1 MAELRK
7 HPLTNDWIM
16 IASHRQGRPQMPKD
30 YCPFCP
36 GSGKVPE
43 QFDVYK
49 YDNDF
54 PALSPNPPEPDPV
67 ATAFFETAPAY
78 GKCEVILYSPEHTVT
93 LPELPTAHIKK
104 LVDLWAERYEA
115 LRADEKVKYV
125 FIFENRGEVV
135 GVTMPHP
142 HGQIYAYPFLP
153 KKLELEIENAR
164 KYKEEKQHCL
174 FCDMLQAEKDFGER
188 IIFSNEHF
196 TVFLPFFTEYP
207 YGVYI
212 QSNRHITNIAAFNE
226 EERTAL
232 AATLRRT
239 TGMLD
244 SLFDYKFPYM
254 MCMYNEPVNGP
265 DAADCFHFHIA
276 FYPPMRS
283 ADKVKFN
290 ASSET
295 GAWAHCNPTC
305 PEEKAEE
312 LRAAYARFMA
322 KESGK

>member
-1 MAELRK
+1 M
-7 HPLTNDWIM
+7 
-16 IASHRQGRPQMPKD
+16 
-30 YCPFCP
+30 
-36 GSGKVPE
+36 
-43 QFDVYK
+43 
-49 YDNDF
+49 
-54 PALSPNPPEPDPV
+54 
-67 ATAFFETAPAY
+67 
-78 GKCEVILYSPEHTVT
+78 
-93 LPELPTAHIKK
+93 
-104 LVDLWAERYEA
+104 
-115 LRADEKVKYV
+115 

-232 AATLRRT
+232 AETLRRT

-254 MCMYNEPVNGP
+254 MCMYNDRSTARCCRLLPLPYRLLSAV
-265 DAADCFHFHIA
+265 
-276 FYPPMRS
+276 RS

>member
-16 IASHRQGRPQMPKD
+16 IASHRQARPQMPKD

-36 GSGKVPE
+36 GSGKVPDS
-43 QFDVYK
+43 FDVYK

-54 PALSPNPPEPDPV
+54 PALSTQPPQPDPV
-67 ATAFFETAPAY
+67 ATDFFETAPAY
-78 GKCEVILYSPEHTVT
+78 GKCEVILYSSSHTIT
-93 LPELPTAHIKK
+93 LPELSVDHITK
-104 LVDLWAERYEA
+104 LVDLWAERFTA
-115 LRADEKVKYV
+115 LSADEK
-125 FIFENRGEVV
+125 IRFENRGELV

-153 KKLELEIENAR
+153 KKLEVEMENVR
-164 KYKEEKQHCL
+164 KYREEKEHCL
-174 FCDMLQAEKDFGER
+174 FCDMLEAEVAFGQR
-188 IIFSNEHF
+188 VIFRNEHF
-196 TVFLPFFTEYP
+196 TVFLPFFSEYP
-207 YGVYI
+207 YGIYI
-212 QSNRHITNIAAFNE
+212 MSNAHRSNIVQFNE
-226 EERTAL
+226 EERRAL
-232 AATLRRT
+232 ADTLRQAAGT
-239 TGMLD
+239 LD
-244 SLFDYKFPYM
+244 SLFGFKFPYM

-265 DAADCFHFHIA
+265 DDEKGTYHFHIA

-305 PEEKAEE
+305 PEETAKE
-312 LRAAYARFMA
+312 LRAAHERFIQQDQ
-322 KESGK
+322 